1 MTDLLMMDATALSDA
16 IRAKRVSSVEVM
28 QATLAQI
35 ARLNPTVNA
44 IIDLRDGD
52 ELLAEARACDDDIA
66 RGRWRGVLHG
76 FPQAIKNLEPVAG
89 VRMTMGSPLLK
100 DFVPPADSI
109 MVERMRG
116 AGAII
121 IGRTNTPEFG
131 LGSHT
136 YNPAHGRTLNAY
148 DQRVSAGGSSGGA
161 AVAVALRMLPVAD
174 GSDYGGSLRNPAG
187 WNNIFALRPSVGRV
201 PSTPR
206 DVWMPGMSVL
216 GPMARNVGDLAL
228 LLGVQAGFDR
238 RAPQSLDG
246 QLDLKPEALDA
257 DMKGKRIAWL
267 GDFGGQ
273 IPFEPGVLELC
284 RTALKT
290 FETLGCVVEEA
301 VPDYPLDKVWRAFLT
316 LRAWHGGSPLLAL
329 YADPK
334 QRALLNAQAIFEIEA
349 GQKVAAYDL
358 SAASMICTQWYEA
371 VRKMF
376 ERYDYLVTPT
386 AQMFPFDAAW
396 DWPKEIGGVRMET
409 YHEWM
414 KVAIAITMTACP
426 VAAVPAGFNAAGLPM
441 GLQLIGPINGEVA
454 CLQLA
459 HAYDGSGAL
468 SVAATGRRQPP
479 GTSPSSGPRKPALRR
494 R

>member
-1 MTDLLMMDATALSDA
+1 MMDATALSDA
-16 IRAKRVSSVEVM
+16 IRAKRVSCVEVM
-28 QATLAQI
+28 QATLARI
-35 ARLNPTVNA
+35 ARLNPKVNA
-44 IIDLRDGD
+44 IIDLRDRD
-52 ELLAEARACDDDIA
+52 DLMAEARARDDDIG
-66 RGRWRGVLHG
+66 RGHWRGVLHG

-100 DFVPPADSI
+100 DFMPPADSI
-109 MVERMRG
+109 MVERMRN

-121 IGRTNTPEFG
+121 IGRTNTPAFG

-136 YNPAHGRTLNAY
+136 YNPVHGTTLNAY

-174 GSDYGGSLRNPAG
+174 GGDYGGSLRNPAG

-201 PSTPR
+201 PSSPR

-228 LLGVQAGFDR
+228 LLGVQAGFDA
-238 RAPQSLDG
+238 RAPTSLDG
-246 QLDLKPEALDA
+246 RLDLTPAALDA
-257 DMKGKRIAWL
+257 DMKSKRIAWL

-273 IPFEPGVLELC
+273 IPFESGVLELC
-284 RTALKT
+284 RTALNT
-290 FETLGCVVEEA
+290 FETLGCIVEEA
-301 VPDYPLDKVWRAFLT
+301 VPDYPLDKVWRAFLD

-329 YADPK
+329 YEDPK
-334 QRALLNAQAIFEIEA
+334 RRALLNPQAIYEIEA
-349 GQKVAAYDL
+349 GQKLTAYDL
-358 SAASMICTQWYEA
+358 SAASMIRTHWYEA
-371 VRKMF
+371 VRKLF

-386 AQMFPFDAAW
+386 AQLFPFDAAW
-396 DWPKEIGGVRMET
+396 DWPKEIAGRPMAS

-414 KVAIAITMTACP
+414 QVAIAITMTACP

-441 GLQLIGPINGEVA
+441 GLQLIGPVGGEVA

-459 HAYDGSGAL
+459 QAYDK
-468 SVAATGRRQPP
+468 ATRWTAKRLP
-479 GTSPSSGPRKPALRR
+479 GLLLVE
-494 R
+494 